1 MRNLLLATV
10 CIALIPCA
18 ASFTLAAEEHTK
30 DIPDQVKENVK
41 AKKAIILDVREQNE
55 WDAGHLKG
63 AILLPS
69 SKLKEGADVRE
80 LTKHLDKKQI
90 IYTHCKAGGRALR
103 CAEALKKEGFDVRA
117 LKLGYED
124 LLKAGFEKA
133 PGSN

>member
-1 MRNLLLATV
+1 MPRTHSAFLSLVLVT
-10 CIALIPCA
+10 CA

-30 DIPDQVKENVK
+30 DTVDQVKENLK
-41 AKKAIILDVREQNE
+41 NKKALILDVREQAE

-63 AILLPS
+63 AVLLPS
-69 SKLKEGADVRE
+69 SKLKEGADLKEVM
-80 LTKHLDKKQI
+80 KGLDKKQI

-117 LKLGYED
+117 LKLGYEE

-133 PGSN
+133 P